1 MMLTSNASPAQTS
14 CLDDLLASVIAATDV
29 SACNLLTLTDG
40 RVLAVKT
47 EHGLFVQTKAGLNAT
62 HCFIDAK
69 RMKIEASH
77 FKRSNSFP
85 PMDRA
90 LPDAKQH
97 YYTFY
102 GLQRSGSMRR
112 APKDIKFVCQRP
124 DAFSASSEEN
134 CPR

>member
-1 MMLTSNASPAQTS
+1 MLNPSLKVRAYAGTMMLTSNASHAQTS
-14 CLDDLLASVIAATDV
+14 CLDDLLASVTAATDV
-29 SACNLLTLTDG
+29 SACNLLSLTDG

-62 HCFIDAK
+62 HYFIDAK

-90 LPDAKQH
+90 LPPPPSIRL
-97 YYTFY
+97 TW
-102 GLQRSGSMRR
+102 S
-112 APKDIKFVCQRP
+112 
-124 DAFSASSEEN
+124 
-134 CPR
+134 